1 MPWCAGGG
9 LRTTPVVSFHSLP
22 SNLFEKGLL
31 FWLTLMSF
39 ESASHPIPRSIEITD
54 DADNAQFYM
63 GGVGDSNSGSHA
75 YAVCDLPTES
85 FSQITSPKKDLTI
98 VKATFSED
106 KLCIYLPITMSRP

>member
-31 FWLTLMSF
+31 FSLMLMSF
-39 ESASHPIPRSIEITD
+39 ESASYPIPRSIEITD

-63 GGVGDSNSGSHA
+63 GGVGIQTQ
-75 YAVCDLPTES
+75 VLMLVQP
-85 FSQITSPKKDLTI
+85 
-98 VKATFSED
+98 V
-106 KLCIYLPITMSRP
+106 IYLLSHVPRSPVLKKI